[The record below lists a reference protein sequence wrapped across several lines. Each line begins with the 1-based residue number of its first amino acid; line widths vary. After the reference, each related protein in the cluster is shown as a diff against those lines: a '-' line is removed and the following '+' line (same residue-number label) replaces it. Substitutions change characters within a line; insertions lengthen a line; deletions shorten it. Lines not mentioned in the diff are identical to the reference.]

1 MEVDGLIRA
10 LPKVEQHVHIVGST
24 RPETLLWLA
33 EEGGL
38 EKPFKTLKDAR
49 RFFQYRNFPHFITIY
64 STVVDC
70 ITKEDQFER
79 ITYEMLENDARC
91 NVRYVEASFSAFD
104 HVQRGLDYGLMLDA
118 INRGVYR
125 AHCDFGI
132 ECNLRIDLVR
142 NYGPDVGMEI
152 LDLIECKGDNIV
164 SVDIGGS
171 EERFPPK
178 PYAPVYHRAREM
190 GLHLVAHAGEA
201 AGPESIWEAV
211 RYLNVERI
219 GHGVAA
225 SRDPELMN
233 YLLKRDITI
242 EMCPISN
249 LKTRVVSSL
258 KRHPIRTFL
267 EKGLKVTV
275 STDDPS
281 MFNTDMDNEYL
292 QLHRNLNFTIPELFK
307 LSLNAIDS
315 SFLPEKRKIKMRESL
330 IKEFK
335 RLQDTYCNL

>member
-1 MEVDGLIRA
+1 MDVDGLIRA

-24 RPETLLWLA
+24 KPETLLWLA
-33 EEGGL
+33 EECKL
-38 EKPFKTLKDAR
+38 EKPFKTLNDVRK
-49 RFFQYRNFPHFITIY
+49 FFQYGSFPHFIIIY

-70 ITKEDQFER
+70 ITRENQFER
-79 ITYEMLENDARC
+79 ITYEMLENDARR
-91 NVRYVEASFSAFD
+91 NVRYVEASFSAYD
-104 HVQRGLDYGLMLDA
+104 HICRGLDYGLMLNA

-125 AHCDFGI
+125 ARSDFGI

-142 NYGPDVGMEI
+142 NYGPDVGMEV
-152 LDLIECKGDNIV
+152 LDLIEQKSDNIV
-164 SVDIGGS
+164 SIDIGGS

-178 PYAPVYHRAREM
+178 PYALVYRRAKEM

-211 RYLNVERI
+211 KYLNVEHV

-225 SRDPELMN
+225 SRDPDLMN
-233 YLLKRDITI
+233 YLLKHHVTI

-249 LKTRVVSSL
+249 LRTRVVSSL
-258 KRHPIRTFL
+258 KKHPIRTFL

-275 STDDPS
+275 NTDDPS
-281 MFNTDMDNEYL
+281 MFNTDMNNEYL
-292 QLHRNLNFTIPELFK
+292 QLHRCLDFTIPELFR
-307 LSLNAIDS
+307 LSLNAVDS
-315 SFLPEKRKIKMRESL
+315 SFLSEKRKIEMRESF

-335 RLQDTYCNL
+335 RLQDTYHDL